1 MKCKIFKIIGIS
13 LSAILVIMLLPVL
26 FSLVTRGCIPSY
38 TREEL
43 GIYMPYFY
51 ADDFEVSNNFTDS
64 HRYYCF
70 DLNNAE
76 IKKVQDDIKSNSA
89 WFRFTGTTEDILSLY
104 PFDEIIPADA
114 DFNNCYVALYHF
126 SEDCFFYDTDK
137 YADKCIS
144 SGCAVYDE
152 VNNKYYYL
160 EMLWQPKDKY

>member
-1 MKCKIFKIIGIS
+1 MKHKVFKVIGIS
-13 LSAILVIMLLPVL
+13 LSVLFVIILLPFI
-26 FSLVTRGCIPSY
+26 FSVVTRGCIPSY

-64 HRYYCF
+64 HAYYCF

-104 PFDEIIPADA
+104 PFNEIIPADA
-114 DFNNCYVALYHF
+114 DFNNCYVALYRF

-152 VNNKYYYL
+152 ENSKYYYL
-160 EMLWQPKDKY
+160 EMQW